1 MISSW
6 GPRVNLRWVGTIG
19 TIALLSMAAIG
30 PVLAQRSKSEPMEQ
44 APTSVLRISADE
56 ALPVT
61 RRTTL
66 GLNKAMMIELPVDAQ
81 DAIISQPNII
91 DASVLTARRVLV
103 YAKAMGDAN
112 VFLLGRDGRKLL
124 ILDLSVKQDLADLHG
139 MLQKLLPGSKIKLTA
154 SGEGV
159 VLSGSV
165 AHGVDAA
172 RAEEIAN
179 QYMKGGKV
187 VNLITAGAKEQV
199 MLKITVAEL
208 QREAIRRIG
217 MISRKSLPKRVL
229 SLSPRW
235 CRMDFRSARLLRCRL
250 HSGELDYRRSSTR
263 VLRCRRPVPG
273 TAIVSQ
279 Q

>member
-1 MISSW
+1 
-6 GPRVNLRWVGTIG
+6 
-19 TIALLSMAAIG
+19 
-30 PVLAQRSKSEPMEQ
+30 
-44 APTSVLRISADE
+44 
-56 ALPVT
+56 
-61 RRTTL
+61 
-66 GLNKAMMIELPVDAQ
+66 MIELPVDAQ

-172 RAEEIAN
+172 GRGDR
-179 QYMKGGKV
+179 QPVLKGGKV
-187 VNLITAGAKEQV
+187 VNLLTAGAKEQV
-199 MLKITVAEL
+199 MLKITVAEF
-208 QREAIRRIG
+208 QREAIRRLG
-217 MISRKSLPKRVL
+217 VNLPEVDRQSGCCHFRQSGAEWISGQRRYFAAGCIRRTWLAAFVDTGYCAAGDR
-229 SLSPRW
+229 
-235 CRMDFRSARLLRCRL
+235 RLER
-250 HSGELDYRRSSTR
+250 
-263 VLRCRRPVPG
+263 
-273 TAIVSQ
+273 Q
-279 Q
+279 